1 MRWES
6 KPSIWNT
13 DEEILPSAQMEY
25 YRLCVQSPMEV
36 MSQVW
41 EFLMRMSKKSKRSW
55 TKTLLYKQEFW
66 SMKCMFAEV
75 FLETAYQR
83 NNRLPSQI
91 FRNKLRNSKI
101 IARNLRAIYPN
112 YRVHLKHLKLL
123 TFCLRKRP
131 LAHTRTG
138 TPDTAHS

>member
-1 MRWES
+1 
-6 KPSIWNT
+6 
-13 DEEILPSAQMEY
+13 
-25 YRLCVQSPMEV
+25 
-36 MSQVW
+36 
-41 EFLMRMSKKSKRSW
+41 
-55 TKTLLYKQEFW
+55 
-66 SMKCMFAEV
+66 MKCMFAEV

-91 FRNKLRNSKI
+91 SRSKLRNSKI
-101 IARNLRAIYPN
+101 IARNLRAIYPK
-112 YRVHLKHLKLL
+112 YRAHLKHLKLL